1 MKTINNNIWA
11 IVPAAG
17 IGQRM
22 SGVLPKQYIEVN
34 GKPILAHTLD
44 VICQIPHVKKVIIP
58 LHPND
63 HYWSSLIDL
72 PYDNVMTVTGGELRN
87 DSVLNALTAIKNN
100 AQAQDWVL
108 VHDAVRPCITV
119 NDICE
124 LLMQIA
130 DHPVGGLW
138 GVPVRDTLKQVDAN
152 QNVEKTVPRECLWH
166 AQTPQIFR
174 FELLYQALQKTKDDK
189 INITDDASAIEYLGY
204 HPKMVQGNYT
214 NIKITWPE
222 DLIMAAHWF
231 KHAEVL

>member
-1 MKTINNNIWA
+1 MKTIHNNIWA

-22 SGVLPKQYIEVN
+22 SGALPKQYLAVN
-34 GKPILAHTLD
+34 DKPILAHTLD
-44 VICQIPHVKKVIIP
+44 VICQIPNVKKVIIP
-58 LHPND
+58 LHPDD
-63 HYWSSLIDL
+63 HYWASLIDL
-72 PYDNVMTVTGGELRN
+72 PYDNVMTVMGGELRN

-100 AQAQDWVL
+100 AEPHDWVL
-108 VHDAVRPCITV
+108 VHDAVRPCVTV
-119 NDICE
+119 QDISE
-124 LLMQIA
+124 LLAEIN

-138 GVPVRDTLKQVDAN
+138 GVPVRDTLKQVDEH
-152 QNVEKTVPRECLWH
+152 QNVEKTIDREFLWH

-174 FELLYQALQKTKDDK
+174 FELLYQALQKTKYDK

-231 KHAEVL
+231 KHIEVL